1 MFQGLQIGRKGV
13 AGEGGFGV
21 VFVSFDRARV
31 CGTVFNA
38 GVERMSLSNRVA
50 VIGAVVGLVVYIGG
64 DAQAGKG
71 CQQGGMVEWP
81 LCVSVEP
88 GLVDR

>member
-1 MFQGLQIGRKGV
+1 
-13 AGEGGFGV
+13 
-21 VFVSFDRARV
+21 
-31 CGTVFNA
+31 
-38 GVERMSLSNRVA
+38 MSLSNRVA